1 MNKYFTIFII
11 PILTIFI
18 ISCSEVPTGSNENLP
33 PNTFLSLFPDST
45 ISPQKTVIKITWWG
59 DDPDGLIKGYNI
71 SFDSLNWSF
80 TTQNDS
86 TFQLAINGNDS
97 TFRFWVAAVDDKG
110 LADPTP
116 ATNLFPVYNS
126 PPSVKFNTGTELPDT
141 TFTVA
146 TFLWTGTDPDGNSTI
161 KNYRWAL
168 NDTSDWHSLN
178 GTASSITLRESDGL
192 RINNTNIF
200 YLKAEDIA
208 GTFSKIVR
216 MPDTNKIWFVRE
228 PKGRVLVID
237 DYSVSLD
244 NGTAA
249 AFYETALDTVL
260 HSILDIKVGNG
271 ANVPKVRNP
280 MFVET
285 LKLFRAVI
293 WYASRGNLP
302 SDNASFVLAQETLP
316 YYLASGGKVFFTTG
330 FPNFLNDSVHV
341 EDFVPVDS
349 VTSYSSGLIDIGVE
363 TIVINNNYPP
373 LQTGSQYSPDKIRG
387 VYPKIGAD
395 VIYRFPVIPPYSQQ
409 NMIICVKNTISNPN
423 IVFMSVPLHRMD
435 NLNNASVF
443 FRKVIYSDFG
453 L

>member
-1 MNKYFTIFII
+1 MKKLYTLLALITLIFI
-11 PILTIFI
+11 
-18 ISCSEVPTGSNENLP
+18 SCNEVPTGTDVNLP

-45 ISPQKTVIKITWWG
+45 ISPQKTRVKITWWG
-59 DDPDGLIKGYNI
+59 DDPDGLVVGYNI
-71 SFDSLNWSF
+71 SFDSLNWSY
-80 TTQNDS
+80 TTKNDS
-86 TFQLAINGNDS
+86 TFLLAINGNDS
-97 TFRFWVAAVDDKG
+97 TFRFWVAAVDEEG

-126 PPSVKFNTGTELPDT
+126 PPSVKFNSGTELPDS

-161 KNYRWAL
+161 KNYHWAL
-168 NDTSDWHSLN
+168 NDTSNWHLMNSN
-178 GTASSITLRESDGL
+178 TSSITLRQADGL

-208 GTFSKIVR
+208 GAYSKVIR
-216 MPDTNKIWFVRE
+216 MPDTNKTWFVKE

-237 DYSVSLD
+237 DYSVSID

-249 AFYETALDTVL
+249 LFYETALDTVL

-285 LKLFRAVI
+285 MKLFRAVV
-293 WYASRGNLP
+293 WYSSRGNST
-302 SDNASFVLAQETLP
+302 SDNANFVLAQETLP
-316 YYLASGGKVFFTTG
+316 YYLASGGKVFFSTG

-341 EDFVPVDS
+341 EDFAPVDS

-363 TIVINNNYPP
+363 TIVINNNYPA
-373 LQTGSQYSPDKIRG
+373 LQTGPQYSPDKIRG
-387 VYPKIGAD
+387 VYPKTGAD
-395 VIYRFPVIPPYSQQ
+395 VIYRFPVTPPYSQQ
-409 NMIICVKNTISNPN
+409 NMIICVKNSVNNPN
-423 IVFMSVPLHRMD
+423 MVFMSVPLHRMN
-435 NLNNASVF
+435 NLNNASQF